1 MLRGHLFCLCL
12 LTLLLILTVL
22 PVWAGPGFR
31 LDSSF
36 GADGRIAV
44 QLGMHGAGAHAVVV
58 QPDGKILLGGFSAN
72 AARRDFALVRLNP
85 DGTLDREFN
94 RHGMVLLPAAS
105 GGAIQALALQADGSI
120 VAGGYA
126 ENGLDRDFALIR
138 LRPDGSLDRRFG
150 NQGLVITPVGNG
162 DDEIVALAVDHQGA
176 VLVTGTVSGTAG
188 DVVALARYRPDGR
201 LDPEFGARGMI
212 LSGVGRE
219 ALAQDLLV
227 REDGRLLVVGSYRDG
242 SQTGVLLAG
251 FLPDGQPDSDFG
263 TRGLV
268 LFARNGEILEGY
280 GAALLGDGSILVAGS
295 TGSPGKRDAALFH
308 FLADGRPDPSFGRN
322 GVHVIQASG
331 DDDVLYDLAV
341 DGDRLAASGWLAAG
355 SGRDF
360 LLLTST
366 LEELVSRP
374 PKKTGQQEKQKK
386 RSWLRIHELVVQKS
400 LSPAFVPAAPEGTLF
415 QIATTSFGAGEDIS
429 YGVAIQP
436 DGKLVVVGSMETG
449 QNTEFALA
457 RYEQSPTP
465 MKLADRD
472 EAVAAGLQNQTSEGG
487 KKLAPDPTS
496 MDSCFIASAAYGS
509 LWHPYVTILRTFRD
523 RYLLPHTPGRWLV
536 QTYYHHSPA
545 LARLIADNSLLRQ
558 LTCVL
563 LLPLVGFAWLLI
575 HLGIP
580 VFSVSLLLFTAWLIR
595 SSFYRRTQ

>member
-1 MLRGHLFCLCL
+1 MFRGHLFCLCL
-12 LTLLLILTVL
+12 LILLLVLTVL
-22 PVWAGPGFR
+22 PAWAGPGFR

-44 QLGMHGAGAHAVVV
+44 QLGMHGARAHAVVV

-72 AARRDFALVRLNP
+72 ATRRDFALVRFNP
-85 DGTLDREFN
+85 DGTLDQGFN
-94 RHGMVLLPAAS
+94 RDGMVLQPVAS

-126 ENGLDRDFALIR
+126 ENGLDRDFALVR

-162 DDEIVALAVDHQGA
+162 DDEIGSLAVDQEGA
-176 VLVTGTVSGTAG
+176 VLVAGTVSGTAG

-201 LDPEFGARGMI
+201 LDPGFGARGMI
-212 LSGVGRE
+212 LAGVGQQ

-242 SQTGVLLAG
+242 SQTGILLAG
-251 FLPDGQPDSDFG
+251 FLPGGHPDPDFG
-263 TRGLV
+263 DQGLV
-268 LFARNGEILEGY
+268 MFARHGEIFEGY

-295 TGSPGKRDAALFH
+295 TGGPGKRDAALFH

-331 DDDVLYDLAV
+331 GDDMLYDLAV

-366 LEELVSRP
+366 LKELVSRP
-374 PKKTGQQEKQKK
+374 PKKTGQQGKK
-386 RSWLRIHELVVQKS
+386 NRSWLRIRELVVQKS
-400 LSPAFVPAAPEGTLF
+400 LPPAFVPAAPEDTLF
-415 QIATTSFGAGEDIS
+415 QIATTSFGDGEDIS
-429 YGVAIQP
+429 YGVAMQP
-436 DGKLVVVGSMETG
+436 DGKLVVAGGMGTG
-449 QNTEFALA
+449 QNAEFALA
-457 RYEQSPTP
+457 RYEQPHAP
-465 MKLADRD
+465 LKLADRD
-472 EAVAAGLQNQTSEGG
+472 ESLAAGLQNQTSEGG
-487 KKLAPDPTS
+487 KEPAPDSTS
-496 MDSCFIASAAYGS
+496 MDSCFIATAAYGS

-523 RYLLPHTPGRWLV
+523 RYLLPHAPGRWLV

-545 LARLIADNSLLRQ
+545 LARLIAGNSVLRQ

-580 VFSVSLLLFTAWLIR
+580 AFAVSLLLLITWLIR
-595 SSFYRRTQ
+595 SSFRRQAV